1 MARAFG
7 APSSKMHDAHS
18 PSSTRA
24 RDDVRE
30 GRDDEPETAS
40 PTSPSSLV
48 PSNDASPAL
57 VIRHTVVVSDVHLGE
72 APPSAA
78 ASESDWMF
86 YRQSRFYPDADL
98 RSLVTWI
105 AARLGAA
112 DALDFV
118 LDGDVF
124 ELEGPRVRDGVDVF
138 DESPRT
144 EEDALDRTKR
154 IVEAHEGFFAALAS
168 LVDLGHRVV
177 FVAGNHDAQLTFAG
191 VQALVRSAVAERA
204 AEASTA
210 LERVRVEPWFYQTR
224 DGLHVE
230 HGHQYDTYCSFR
242 DPLRPLDESGR
253 VVFPTLGSLAF
264 RRVMSRMG
272 HMNAYDERSYMLS
285 FGRYLR
291 HWVRYYLF
299 TRRSMALVFLKG
311 AIQVVRELLRSRP
324 SLPILAVVREQARL
338 ARKAYAETLEVD
350 AEALEAHARLFAPPA
365 DEQPYRVVQEFH
377 LDNMVLGAV
386 GLAGIITAAFK
397 PRLGLAMAMGALA
410 AGIMQE
416 LLRPRKGTQ
425 YEQKRVDRAAREVSR
440 IYGAKAVVFGHTHV
454 PHAEV
459 EDGVFFANTGAW
471 APQGEGS
478 EPAPEGRPVVWLRRS
493 HEEDEPRLEGGLYRW
508 REGELRPQV
517 ILGETEETQPRD
529 VPAEQARDEDEALLP
544 IGLEPLPA

>member
-1 MARAFG
+1 MN
-7 APSSKMHDAHS
+7 DAHS
-18 PSSTRA
+18 PSSVRA
-24 RDDVRE
+24 RACAE
-30 GRDDEPETAS
+30 PEDEPETAAA
-40 PTSPSSLV
+40 TSLV
-48 PSNDASPAL
+48 ASNDAAPAPAM
-57 VIRHTVVVSDVHLGE
+57 RHTFVVSDVHLGE
-72 APPSAA
+72 APPEALSA
-78 ASESDWMF
+78 EGDWMF
-86 YRQSRFYPDADL
+86 YRQSKFFPDADL
-98 RSLVTWI
+98 RALVSWI
-105 AARLGAA
+105 VASIGAS

-154 IVEAHEGFFAALAS
+154 IVEAHGGFFAALAS
-168 LVDLGHRVV
+168 LVDLGHQVV
-177 FVAGNHDAQLTFAG
+177 FVAGNHDAQLTFPG
-191 VQALVRSAVAERA
+191 VQSLVRRAIAERA
-204 AEASTA
+204 AETATA

-253 VVFPTLGSLAF
+253 EVFPTLGSLAF

-272 HMNAYDERSYMLS
+272 YMNAYDERSYMLS

-299 TRRSMALVFLKG
+299 TRRSMALAFLKG
-311 AIQVVRELLRSRP
+311 ALESVRELLLRSP
-324 SLPILAVVREQARL
+324 TQPLLAVVREKARL
-338 ARKAYAETLEVD
+338 ARAAYAETLEVD
-350 AEALEAHARLFAPPA
+350 AAVLEAHAGLFAPPA

-377 LDNMVLGAV
+377 LDTMVLGAV
-386 GLAGIITAAFK
+386 GLAGIVTAAFK
-397 PRLGLAMAMGALA
+397 PRLGLALAMGALA
-410 AGIMQE
+410 AGITQE
-416 LLRPRKGTQ
+416 LLRPRKGTR
-425 YEQKRVDRAAREVSR
+425 YEQERVDRAAREVSR

-459 EDGVFFANTGAW
+459 EDGVLFANTGAW

-493 HEEDEPRLEGGLYRW
+493 QEDEEPRLEGGLYRW
-508 REGELRPQV
+508 REGDLQPQV
-517 ILGETEETQPRD
+517 ILGEAEESPPRAAPQPENEQD
-529 VPAEQARDEDEALLP
+529 EQDEEDSLVPL
-544 IGLEPLPA
+544 GLEPVPA

>member
-1 MARAFG
+1 M
-7 APSSKMHDAHS
+7 PDAHS

-24 RDDVRE
+24 REDARDERE
-30 GRDDEPETAS
+30 DEPETAAA
-40 PTSPSSLV
+40 TSLV
-48 PSNDASPAL
+48 PSNDAAPL
-57 VIRHTVVVSDVHLGE
+57 PRMRHTVVVSDVHLGE
-72 APPSAA
+72 AAPAA
-78 ASESDWMF
+78 PTSEADWMF
-86 YRQSRFYPDADL
+86 YRQSKFYPDADL

-144 EEDALDRTKR
+144 EEDAIDRTKR

-177 FVAGNHDAQLTFAG
+177 FVAGNHDAQLTFAA
-191 VQALVRSAVAERA
+191 VQSLVRGAVAERA
-204 AEASTA
+204 LENSAA

-324 SLPILAVVREQARL
+324 TQPILTIVREQARL

-365 DEQPYRVVQEFH
+365 DEHPYRVVQEFH
-377 LDNMVLGAV
+377 LDNMVLGAI
-386 GLAGIITAAFK
+386 GLAGIVTAAYK

-410 AGIMQE
+410 AGIAQE
-416 LLRPRKGTQ
+416 LLRPRKGTL
-425 YEQKRVDRAAREVSR
+425 YEQRRVDRAAREVSR

-493 HEEDEPRLEGGLYRW
+493 GEEEEPSLEGGLYRW
-508 REGELRPQV
+508 REGELRPEV
-517 ILGETEETQPRD
+517 ILGEVEEAAPRA
-529 VPAEQARDEDEALLP
+529 VPARVEPDDEAGLLP

>member
-1 MARAFG
+1 MT
-7 APSSKMHDAHS
+7 DAHS
-18 PSSTRA
+18 PSSARA
-24 RDDVRE
+24 RAQAHAE
-30 GRDDEPETAS
+30 LEDEPETAAA
-40 PTSPSSLV
+40 TSLV
-48 PSNDASPAL
+48 PSNDAAPTPAM
-57 VIRHTVVVSDVHLGE
+57 RHTFVVSDVHLGE
-72 APPSAA
+72 AQPAA
-78 ASESDWMF
+78 DAEWMF
-86 YRQSRFYPDADL
+86 YRQSKFFPDADL
-98 RSLVTWI
+98 RALVSWI
-105 AARLGAA
+105 VARIGAT

-144 EEDALDRTKR
+144 EADALDRTQR

-191 VQALVRSAVAERA
+191 VQSLVRRAVAERA

-210 LERVRVEPWFYQTR
+210 LDRVRVEPWFYQTR

-242 DPLRPLDESGR
+242 DPLRPLDPSGR
-253 VVFPTLGSLAF
+253 EVFPTLGSLAF

-272 HMNAYDERSYMLS
+272 YMNAYDERSYMLS

-299 TRRSMALVFLKG
+299 TRRSMALAFLKG

-324 SLPILAVVREQARL
+324 TQPILAVLREQARL
-338 ARKAYAETLEVD
+338 ARAAIAVTLEID
-350 AEALEAHARLFAPPA
+350 AAALEAHARLFAPPA

-377 LDNMVLGAV
+377 FDSMVLGAV
-386 GLAGIITAAFK
+386 GLAGIVTAAFK
-397 PRLGLAMAMGALA
+397 PRLGLAMALGALA
-410 AGIMQE
+410 AGITQE
-416 LLRPRKGTQ
+416 FLRPRNGTQ

-459 EDGVFFANTGAW
+459 EDGVFYANTGAW

-493 HEEDEPRLEGGLYRW
+493 GDQEEPSLEGGLYRW
-508 REGELRPQV
+508 REGELSPEV
-517 ILGETEETQPRD
+517 ILGEVEATPPRALPAEEEPD
-529 VPAEQARDEDEALLP
+529 EEAGLLPLGLELVPA
-544 IGLEPLPA
+544 